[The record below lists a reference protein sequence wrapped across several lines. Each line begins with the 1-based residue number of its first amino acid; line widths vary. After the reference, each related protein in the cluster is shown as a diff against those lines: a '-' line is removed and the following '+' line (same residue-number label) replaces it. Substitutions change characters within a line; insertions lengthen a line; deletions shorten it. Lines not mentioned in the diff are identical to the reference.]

1 MRILRLFFERNTIHT
16 KRSPKRTYTY
26 TKRTS
31 VHQAVIY
38 CICTQTVLKYAT
50 PQGTLFRC
58 QIVFEKAFY
67 DVVHTLPYICRTH
80 RSNLSVEMSVCLS
93 VAGCYL
99 PQWPTMYVYTKRTCV
114 HQANIYM
121 YTKRSYT
128 IYVRRPYLNL
138 QRIHPCSLCKW
149 NCIRESF
156 LSREPYCI
164 RRIDIGNCKLSY
176 VCRMLMKMIQ
186 QKNSNS

>member
-1 MRILRLFFERNTIHT
+1 MRILRLFLERNTLHT
-16 KRSPKRTYTY
+16 KRSSKRTYTY

-38 CICTQTVLKYAT
+38 CICTHTVLKYTT
-50 PQGTLFRC
+50 PQGTLFGC

-67 DVVHTLPYICRTH
+67 HVVHTLPYIYCTR
-80 RSNLSVEMSVCLS
+80 RSNLSVEISVCLC

-99 PQWPTMYVYTKRTCV
+99 PQWPTMYVYTKMTCV

-138 QRIHPCSLCKW
+138 QRIHPCHCVNETVFEKAFYRAIL
-149 NCIRESF
+149 I
-156 LSREPYCI
+156 
-164 RRIDIGNCKLSY
+164 SY
-176 VCRMLMKMIQ
+176 AVQI
-186 QKNSNS
+186 

>member
-1 MRILRLFFERNTIHT
+1 MRILSLFFERNIIHT
-16 KRSPKRTYTY
+16 KRSTKQTYTY

-38 CICTQTVLKYAT
+38 CICTHTVLKYAT
-50 PQGTLFRC
+50 PQGTLFGC

-67 DVVHTLPYICRTH
+67 HAVHTLPYICHTH
-80 RSNLSVEMSVCLS
+80 ISNLSVKMSVCLS

-149 NCIRESF
+149 NCIRETF
-156 LSREPYCI
+156 LSLHLHCI
-164 RRIDIGNCKLSY
+164 RHIHIAKYKLSSL
-176 VCRMLMKMIQ
+176 CRMLLFLYCI
-186 QKNSNS
+186 SCLST